1 MDKLKYFFIGK
12 LLNNEANP
20 YEKAKIETNYCFSF
34 FGFICF
40 FSVFLIAFFIEA
52 YPAMIPSG
60 VSAFYCITHLFV
72 LKFTK
77 NIRVSSVIFT
87 VLIFTILFGNMYF
100 NNNTIHYGGAFWM
113 VILIFFAAFNLG
125 KKGGVI
131 VAGLSLV
138 AYAVFAA
145 FFLHANILD
154 AATFPKVIF
163 YTLGLEATI
172 AVFIIFYLLNT
183 FIKTNRQITEELKTS
198 NDHLEAQNKLVNE
211 QHSEKIIM
219 LKEIHH
225 RVKNNLQVVSSM
237 LRLQSDKISSD
248 EVKAVFDDAQ
258 HRIQAMA
265 LVHQRMYQTENLAK
279 IDLETYI
286 KELATD
292 LTSLHSTTQEVS
304 LDISTNFSE
313 LNVKNIVPLGLIIN
327 ELISNSLKHGIKT
340 TGNISLSFNKQSKDL
355 LFTYKDNGIGFD
367 EATLKKG
374 FGMEL
379 IEVFALQMDS
389 TYQVKNETNKGL
401 SYEFNIPL
409 N

>member
-1 MDKLKYFFIGK
+1 MDKLKYFFIGE
-12 LLNNEANP
+12 LLNNEVNP
-20 YEKAKIETNYCFSF
+20 YEKAKIETNHCFSF

-40 FSVFLIAFFIEA
+40 FSVFLISFFIKA
-52 YPAMIPSG
+52 YPVMIPTG
-60 VSAFYCITHLFV
+60 VSAFYCLTHLFV
-72 LKFTK
+72 LKVTK
-77 NIRVSSVIFT
+77 NIKISSIIFT
-87 VLIFTILFGNMYF
+87 TLIFTILFGNMYF
-100 NNNTIHYGGAFWM
+100 NNNTIHFGGAFWI

-125 KKGGVI
+125 KKGGII

-145 FFLHANILD
+145 FFLHSHIIA

-163 YTLGLEATI
+163 YTLGLEATV

-183 FIKTNRQITEELKTS
+183 FIKTNRQITKELKTS
-198 NDHLEAQNKLVNE
+198 NKHLEAQNKLVNE

-237 LRLQSDKISSD
+237 LRLQSDKIASD
-248 EVKAVFDDAQ
+248 EVKVIFDDAQ

-292 LTSLHSTTQEVS
+292 LTSLHCTTQDVT
-304 LDISTNFSE
+304 LNINTNFSE

-327 ELISNSLKHGIKT
+327 ELISNSLKHGIKIN
-340 TGNISLSFNKQSKDL
+340 GSILLSFNKQDKDL
-355 LFTYKDNGIGFD
+355 MFTYKDNGVGFD

-379 IEVFALQMDS
+379 IEIFALQMDS
-389 TYQVKNETNKGL
+389 TYQMKNETNKGL
-401 SYEFNIPL
+401 TYEFNMPL

>member
-1 MDKLKYFFIGK
+1 MDKLKYFFVGE

-34 FGFICF
+34 FGFTCF
-40 FSVFLIAFFIEA
+40 FSVFLITFFIEA
-52 YPAMIPSG
+52 YPVMIPSG

-72 LKFTK
+72 LKFTR
-77 NIRVSSVIFT
+77 NIKISSIIFT
-87 VLIFTILFGNMYF
+87 ALIFTILFGNMYF
-100 NNNTIHYGGAFWM
+100 NSNTVHFGGAFWM

-125 KKGGVI
+125 KKGGII
-131 VAGLSLV
+131 VAGLSLI
-138 AYAVFAA
+138 AYSVFAS
-145 FFLHANILD
+145 FFLHANIID
-154 AATFPKVIF
+154 ATSFPTVIF
-163 YTLGLEATI
+163 YSLGLEATI

-198 NDHLEAQNKLVNE
+198 NQHLEAQNKLVNE
-211 QHSEKIIM
+211 QHHEKIIM

-237 LRLQSDKISSD
+237 LRLQSDKITSD
-248 EVKAVFDDAQ
+248 EVKAIFDDAQ

-340 TGNISLSFNKQSKDL
+340 NGNILLSFNKQANDL
-355 LFTYKDNGIGFD
+355 KFTYRDNGVGFD
-367 EATLKKG
+367 EATLNKG

-389 TYQVKNETNKGL
+389 TYHVKNEAKKGL

>member
-1 MDKLKYFFIGK
+1 MDKLKYFFIGE
-12 LLNNEANP
+12 LLDNKSNP
-20 YEKAKIETNYCFSF
+20 YEKAKIETNYFFSF

-77 NIRVSSVIFT
+77 NIRISSIIFT

-100 NNNTIHYGGAFWM
+100 NTNTVHFGGAFWM

-125 KKGGVI
+125 KKGGII
-131 VAGLSLV
+131 VAGLSLI
-138 AYAVFAA
+138 AYSVFAA
-145 FFLHANILD
+145 FFLHANIIS
-154 AATFPKVIF
+154 AAIFPKVIF
-163 YTLGLEATI
+163 YALGLEATI
-172 AVFIIFYLLNT
+172 AVFIIYYLLNT

-198 NDHLEAQNKLVNE
+198 NQHLEAQNKLVNE
-211 QHSEKIIM
+211 QHHEKIIM

-248 EVKAVFDDAQ
+248 EVKAIFDDAQ

-279 IDLETYI
+279 IDIETYI
-286 KELATD
+286 KQLATD
-292 LTSLHSTTQEVS
+292 LTSLHSTTQEIN
-304 LDISTNFSE
+304 LDVVTNFSE

-327 ELISNSLKHGIKT
+327 ELISNSLKHGIKSN
-340 TGNISLSFNKQSKDL
+340 GYIQLSFNKQANDL
-355 LFTYKDNGIGFD
+355 LFTYKDNGVGFK
-367 EATLKKG
+367 ETTKKTG

-389 TYQVKNETNKGL
+389 TFHVKNEINKGL
-401 SYEFNIPL
+401 TYEFNIPL

>member
-1 MDKLKYFFIGK
+1 MDKLKYFFVGE
-12 LLNNEANP
+12 LLNNEANH

-52 YPAMIPSG
+52 YPVMIPSG
-60 VSAFYCITHLFV
+60 VSAFHCITHLFV

-77 NIRVSSVIFT
+77 NIRISSIIFT
-87 VLIFTILFGNMYF
+87 TLIFTILFGNMYF
-100 NNNTIHYGGAFWM
+100 NSNTIHFGGAFWM

-125 KKGGVI
+125 KKGGVV
-131 VAGLSLV
+131 VAAISLA

-145 FFLHANILD
+145 FFLEANIIS

-163 YTLGLEATI
+163 YALGLEATI

-183 FIKTNRQITEELKTS
+183 FIKTNRQITEELKIS
-198 NDHLEAQNKLVNE
+198 NEHLEEQNKLVNE
-211 QHSEKIIM
+211 QHHEKIIM

-237 LRLQSDKISSD
+237 LRLQSDKIASD
-248 EVKAVFDDAQ
+248 EVKVIFDDAQ

-265 LVHQRMYQTENLAK
+265 MVHQRMYQTENLAK

-292 LTSLHSTTQEVS
+292 LTSLHATTQDVS
-304 LDISTNFSE
+304 LDIDTNIPE

-340 TGNISLSFNKQSKDL
+340 TGNISLSFNKLGENL
-355 LFTYKDNGIGFD
+355 LFIYKDNGLGFD
-367 EATLKKG
+367 DETLKKG

-379 IEVFALQMDS
+379 IDVFASQMDS
-389 TYQVKNETNKGL
+389 NYQVKNQADKGL
-401 SYEFNIPL
+401 TYEFSIPL